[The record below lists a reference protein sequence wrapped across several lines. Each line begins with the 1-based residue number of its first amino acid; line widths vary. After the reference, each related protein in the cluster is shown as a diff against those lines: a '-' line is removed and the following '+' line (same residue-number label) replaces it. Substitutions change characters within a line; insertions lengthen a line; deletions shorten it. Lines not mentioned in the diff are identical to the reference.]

1 MKLIAAGLLVIWF
14 LLAIMGFLVKGL
26 MWLAI
31 VCIVLFI
38 GTAIWALMRRR
49 TT

>member
-1 MKLIAAGLLVIWF
+1 MKLIAAGLLVIWA
-14 LLAIMGFLVKGL
+14 LLAIMGFLVQGL

-38 GTAIWALMRRR
+38 STAIWALMRRG

>member
-1 MKLIAAGLLVIWF
+1 MKLIAAGLLVVWF
-14 LLAIMGFLVKGL
+14 LLAVMGFLVNGL

-31 VCIVLFI
+31 VCIILFI
-38 GTAIWALMRRR
+38 GTAIWVLMRRR